1 MLNRRTKKRK
11 KPMHK
16 LKVIISGGG
25 TGGHIF
31 PAVAIA
37 NEIKSKLG
45 EQAEILFI
53 GALGKMEMEKVPNAG
68 YNIIGLPIAG
78 FHRNWKS
85 ENLLLPLKVINSL
98 WKGFRIINAFKPD
111 IVIGVG
117 GFASGPVL
125 FISSLLGKPTLIQ
138 EQNSYAGVTNKI
150 LSKFTKKI
158 CVAYNGMEKFFPKNK
173 IIITG
178 NPVRKDLTNHT
189 VKRNEALDFFGLH
202 PDKKTV
208 LVIGGSLG
216 SRTINESIKCHLNEI
231 KHSDIQMIWQTG
243 KSYFNAAKLAA
254 YDYKERIKVF
264 EFVNRMDYAYAAA
277 DVVISRAGATS
288 ISELCVV
295 KKPVILVPSP
305 NVAEDHQTKNAMTL
319 VNQNAALLV
328 KDVEAR
334 NKLVPLV
341 IDLIN
346 NDDAKKSLEE
356 NIGRLAIPDADE
368 KIVKEVMKLV
378 ESKVKLNPVA
388 TF

>member
-1 MLNRRTKKRK
+1 MKKRK
-11 KPMHK
+11 RQMPK

-37 NEIKSKLG
+37 NELKNKFG
-45 EQAEILFI
+45 EQVEILFI

-68 YNIIGLPIAG
+68 YKIIGLPIAG

-98 WKGFRIINAFKPD
+98 WKGFRIIHTFKPD

-150 LSKFTKKI
+150 LSKFTNKI
-158 CVAYNGMEKFFPKNK
+158 CVAYHGMEKFFPKSK

-189 VKRNEALDFFGLH
+189 VKRKEALEFFGLH
-202 PDKKTV
+202 QDKQTV

-216 SRTINESIKCHLNEI
+216 SRTINESIKLHLNEI

-243 KSYFNAAKLAA
+243 KSYFNTAKLAA

-305 NVAEDHQTKNAMTL
+305 NVAEDHQTKNAMAL
-319 VNQNAALLV
+319 VNQHAALLV
-328 KDVEAR
+328 QDAEAR
-334 NKLVPLV
+334 NKLVPLT

-346 NDDAKKSLEE
+346 NEDKKESLEE
-356 NIGRLAIPDADE
+356 SIGRLGVPDADE
-368 KIVKEVMKLV
+368 KIVSEVMKLV
-378 ESKVKLNPVA
+378 DARIKLKPVA